1 MRNRTILSGNKICFR
16 AGNKE
21 ILKNLDINF
30 TKGTVTAIIG
40 PSGSGKT
47 TLMNCLSGTKSVSEG
62 EIYFEG
68 NLAANSHYSNFENIY
83 PKVTAVFQGFTLWP
97 HLSNIENI
105 QLSKYCVSK
114 ELIDKYAKL
123 LNVESILSKYPGNCS
138 GGEQQRIALLRHIA
152 LNPEVIILDEI
163 TSALDVE
170 QIESLS
176 NLLKELKSNGMT
188 IVLITHLLSFAEIV
202 ADAFYFIDK
211 GEVCE
216 YGQIEFLKKPRSERL
231 KKFLSYN

>member
-1 MRNRTILSGNKICFR
+1 MSNKSILKGENICFR
-16 AGNKE
+16 VGDME
-21 ILKNLDINF
+21 ILKNLDISF
-30 TKGTVTAIIG
+30 AKGKVTAIIG

-47 TLMNCLSGTKSVSEG
+47 SLMNCLSGVNSISEG
-62 EIYFEG
+62 QIYFEDKII
-68 NLAANSHYSNFENIY
+68 ADSSYSDFEKIY

-97 HLSNIENI
+97 HLSNIDNI
-105 QLSKYCVSK
+105 QLSKYCISK

-152 LNPEVIILDEI
+152 LNPKVIFLDEI

-202 ADAFYFIDK
+202 ADVFYFIDK
-211 GEVCE
+211 GKVCE
-216 YGQIEFLKKPRSERL
+216 YGQIEFLKKPCTERL